1 MIRDNDV
8 RIEQDRFHQSK
19 ILTVLLYRII
29 GSNYFVIVVLRTHC
43 SIIIIVLGRQHQLVV
58 AQGTRS
64 VPKNYKE
71 YNYQSIFNYVK

>member
-1 MIRDNDV
+1 V
-8 RIEQDRFHQSK
+8 RIKQDRFHQSK

-29 GSNYFVIVVLRTHC
+29 GSNYFVIVGLWTHC
-43 SIIIIVLGRQHQLVV
+43 SIIIIIIVLGRQHQLVV

-71 YNYQSIFNYVK
+71 YDYQSIFNYLK